1 MRLAGKMALVSG
13 AGGGIGRETA
23 LLFAREGARVAAADR
38 DVGGAEETAKRVRE
52 SGGTAVAI
60 GTDVSE
66 ETAVEAMVRAAEEAL
81 GGINVLFN
89 NAGIMLDEDRGP
101 EDTPLDAWNR
111 TLAVNLT
118 GVFLCCKHGI
128 PALLRAGGGA
138 IVNMGSMV
146 AQVGSAVPQIAY
158 CASKGGVV
166 AMTREIA
173 VQYARQNIRANA
185 LCPGPVDTGLVD
197 KLFDSPQSF
206 ERRRIQM
213 PLGRLG
219 RMSEVAAVALF
230 LASDESSYVTGAT
243 YLADGGI
250 TAAYVT
256 PE

>member
-1 MRLAGKMALVSG
+1 MRLAGKMALISG

-23 LLFAREGARVAAADR
+23 LLFAREGACVAAADR
-38 DVGGAEETAKRVRE
+38 DVGGAEETAARVRE
-52 SGGTAVAI
+52 AGGTAVAI

-66 ETAVEAMVRAAEEAL
+66 EAAVEAMMREAEEAL

-101 EDTPLDAWNR
+101 EDTSLDAWNR

-128 PALLRAGGGA
+128 PALLRAGAGA

-146 AQVGSAVPQIAY
+146 AQIGSAVPQIAY

-185 LCPGPVDTGLVD
+185 LCPGPVDTGMVD

-206 ERRRIQM
+206 ERRRIHM

-230 LASDESSYVTGAT
+230 LASDESSYVNGAA

>member
-1 MRLAGKMALVSG
+1 MRLAGKMALISG

-23 LLFAREGARVAAADR
+23 LLFAHEGARVAAADL
-38 DVGGAEETAKRVRE
+38 DVAGAEETAERVRE
-52 SGGTAVAI
+52 AGGTAVAI
-60 GTDVSE
+60 AADVSE
-66 ETAVEAMVRAAEEAL
+66 EGAVQAMVREAEAAL
-81 GGINVLFN
+81 GGVNVMFN
-89 NAGIMLDEDRGP
+89 NAGIMLGEDRGP
-101 EDTPLDAWNR
+101 EDTPVEAWNR

-118 GVFLCCKHGI
+118 GVFLCCKYGI
-128 PALLRAGGGA
+128 PALLRAGGGT
-138 IVNMGSMV
+138 IVNMGSIV
-146 AQVGSAVPQIAY
+146 AHVGSAVPQIAY

-173 VQYARQNIRANA
+173 VQYARQNVRANA
-185 LCPGPVDTGLVD
+185 LCPGPIDTGLAHG
-197 KLFDSPQSF
+197 LFDSPESF
-206 ERRRIQM
+206 ERRRMQM

-250 TAAYVT
+250 AAAYVT